1 MEKRFY
7 FNAKYMKSTNTGN
20 GVNVIVKTTKK
31 VQSYGGID
39 AFGGFSSWTRY

>member
-1 MEKRFY
+1 MEKRFFY

-31 VQSYGGID
+31 VQSYGGNI
-39 AFGGFSSWTRY
+39 FGLEDF